1 MFDNWSQ
8 VKNGVTLNDLLAFTK
23 AANIRPYRWRLRVL
37 HNTFNLE
44 VVYLPMQLSAHEVFA
59 IILTVFIDS

>member
-37 HNTFNLE
+37 HNTFNME
-44 VVYLPMQLSAHEVFA
+44 VVYLPMQLSAHEVFP

>member
-23 AANIRPYRWRLRVL
+23 AANIRPYRWRLSVL
-37 HNTFNLE
+37 HNTFNME

>member
-37 HNTFNLE
+37 HNTFNME
-44 VVYLPMQLSAHEVFA
+44 IVYLPMQLSAHEVFA

>member
-23 AANIRPYRWRLRVL
+23 AANIRPCRWRLRVL
-37 HNTFNLE
+37 HNTFNME

>member
-37 HNTFNLE
+37 HITFNME

>member
-8 VKNGVTLNDLLAFTK
+8 VKNRVTLNDLLAFTK

>member
-8 VKNGVTLNDLLAFTK
+8 VKNGVTLNYLLAFTK

-37 HNTFNLE
+37 HNTFNME